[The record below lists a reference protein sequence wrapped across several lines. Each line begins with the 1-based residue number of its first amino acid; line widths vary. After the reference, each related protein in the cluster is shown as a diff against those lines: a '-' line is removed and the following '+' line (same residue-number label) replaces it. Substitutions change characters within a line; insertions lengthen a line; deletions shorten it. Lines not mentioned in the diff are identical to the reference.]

1 MKRAVELAL
10 FMSDNDIKISTDK
23 KEDANYIFEC
33 ARKLH
38 EEGNRREAAKYYKN
52 AADKGHVGAM
62 NMYALILGFKGK
74 NKWGVKRNMQ
84 KAAEYYKKA
93 ADKKNAFAMCR
104 YGLMLEEGIG
114 VEKNE
119 KLAAKYYKEAADKG
133 YAEAMNNY
141 ALVLKDRGY
150 IKSAVKYFKKAAD
163 KGNADAMYNYG
174 LVLDN
179 GIGGIEKN
187 NELAAEYYKKAAD
200 NGIVGAMN
208 NYGLMLKNGR
218 GVKQNVELADLY
230 IGLAEAINSEKNNDI
245 VELKNKIKSIEE
257 SEEISNYLEE
267 LKKDNE
273 NNEENVEN
281 EIKLEPEK
289 IDSST
294 SITKEE
300 GDKIEKDPTNIPETK
315 INNTKSEPPESK
327 IITPAE
333 GVETKVKIELDPSS
347 ISLQNINH
355 SISIS
360 KEEEK
365 KNSKKNKK
373 HIKKGEEKEVSI
385 NKEKNN
391 TNNNLDTD
399 EIKTE
404 SEKKFLNDNK
414 NKTSPDEQKEIDLP
428 KNNKK
433 QTHNF
438 IPIKPISPQSN
449 STTNINLKQTKTI
462 TSLSKNQTILKNS
475 KESVDLEQQN
485 NQLKLDSQIKAS
497 NSVVKPDNLLTK
509 KINSSLDNT
518 KTVID
523 KSVTLQP
530 NNLVNFG
537 TFPTSSSES
546 EEITEPEMI
555 LNLYSLY
562 KAIGNRSYD
571 SKNKDS
577 EDNKKEGL
585 IVAHLLNARGN
596 GTDAVDGLIPTLNRL
611 SNRFANNIE
620 ETINK
625 DNNSEPIFI
634 SNLIYSYLDNGN
646 FNKKNSYNFDKLTTI
661 IENYKNNFNKVKD
674 DKEKENILKENLKN
688 EIGGFLDSEFIKGI
702 NGKSKDN
709 SFLKSFYTNLENGR
723 SYLLTEAKENN
734 NIFSIPVN
742 KQSNYILINENV
754 LDNNIKNTIST
765 VNANDIK
772 TNKEING
779 KNNVEN
785 KDFEAYREAIIH
797 TERVRNQIIN
807 TTIKDSNNCIK
818 VKDEDIKI
826 RINNKKDKYLIED
839 INFDKIDPNNI
850 QNTNK
855 STVSKKY
862 PEDFSEEYHEMIA
875 KVDNYIDIKNFTQNR
890 VNLSDNN
897 SITEEQ
903 KTSLKDVYGI
913 KDNNDIEIEV
923 LNFDGVEVMIP
934 SDMLDFVELNNGIGR
949 DRGLLPAILEH
960 MKKAAVIGGGDP
972 SKINKLI
979 VVKGKNLDQ
988 LNNDLENIQT
998 KTHEEQEKI
1007 KTLVDIFCK
1016 SLGSVTNTE
1025 KKNLNGKNI
1034 QKKLGTF
1041 KKEDINGIIS
1051 ECLGSTIKTEILTNY
1066 CRSVNIIKY

>member
-38 EEGNRREAAKYYKN
+38 EEGNRQEAAKYYKN

-62 NMYALILGFKGK
+62 NMYALILGFEGK
-74 NKWGVKRNMQ
+74 NEWGVKRNMQ

-93 ADKKNAFAMCR
+93 ADKKNAFAMYR

-119 KLAAKYYKEAADKG
+119 ELAAKYYKKAANKG
-133 YAEAMNNY
+133 YAEAMNCY
-141 ALVLKDRGY
+141 ALVLKDRGD
-150 IKSAVKYFKKAAD
+150 IELAVEYFKKAAD

-174 LVLDN
+174 LVLDD

-200 NGIVGAMN
+200 KGIVGAIN

-257 SEEISNYLEE
+257 NEEVSNYLEE

-273 NNEENVEN
+273 NNEKNENNKNNENNEKNEENVEN
-281 EIKLEPEK
+281 EIKLELEK
-289 IDSST
+289 INSST

-300 GDKIEKDPTNIPETK
+300 GDKIEKDPTTILETK
-315 INNTKSEPPESK
+315 INDTKSEPESK

-333 GVETKVKIELDPSS
+333 GVETKVETKLDPSS
-347 ISLQNINH
+347 ILLQNINH

-385 NKEKNN
+385 NKGENS
-391 TNNNLDTD
+391 TNNNLDTK

-404 SEKKFLNDNK
+404 SSKKILNDNK
-414 NKTSPDEQKEIDLP
+414 NETSPDEQKEIDLP

-462 TSLSKNQTILKNS
+462 TSLSTNQTISQNL
-475 KESVDLEQQN
+475 KESDNLEQQN
-485 NQLKLDSQIKAS
+485 NQIKSDSQIKTT
-497 NSVVKPDNLLTK
+497 NSTVKLGDLPTK
-509 KINSSLDNT
+509 KINSNLDNAQ
-518 KTVID
+518 TVVD
-523 KSVTLQP
+523 KSVTLQS
-530 NNLVNFG
+530 NNSVNFG
-537 TFPTSSSES
+537 TIPTSSSES
-546 EEITEPEMI
+546 KEITEPEMI

-562 KAIGNRSYD
+562 EAIGNRSYD
-571 SKNKDS
+571 LKNKDS
-577 EDNKKEGL
+577 KNNKKEGL
-585 IVAHLLNARGN
+585 VVAHLLNARGN
-596 GTDAVDGLIPTLNRL
+596 GTDTVDGLIPTLNKL

-625 DNNSEPIFI
+625 NNNTESILT
-634 SNLIYSYLDNGN
+634 SSLICSYLDNGN
-646 FNKKNSYNFDKLTTI
+646 FNKKNSSDFNKLTTI
-661 IENYKNNFNKVKD
+661 IENYKNNFNKVKGN
-674 DKEKENILKENLKN
+674 KEKENILKENLKN

-702 NGKSKDN
+702 NSESKSKDN

-723 SYLLTEAKENN
+723 NYLLAEAKENN
-734 NIFSIPVN
+734 NIFSIPATN
-742 KQSNYILINENV
+742 NSNSLLIDENA
-754 LDNNIKNTIST
+754 LADNIKNTIDSI
-765 VNANDIK
+765 NANSIE
-772 TNKEING
+772 TNEDNKLEKEDL
-779 KNNVEN
+779 EN
-785 KDFEAYREAIIH
+785 YREAIIH
-797 TERVRNQIIN
+797 TERARNQIIN
-807 TTIKDSNNCIK
+807 AALESNNCITIDNDTIEQRK
-818 VKDEDIKI
+818 K
-826 RINNKKDKYLIED
+826 NNETKYLIED
-839 INFDKIDPNNI
+839 IDFNNI
-850 QNTNK
+850 KPDNIKNTNK

-862 PEDFSEEYHEMIA
+862 PEDFSEEYHEMVA
-875 KVDNYIDIKNFTQNR
+875 KVDNYIDIKIFNQTR
-890 VNLSDNN
+890 VKLSDN
-897 SITEEQ
+897 SIKEQ
-903 KTSLKDVYGI
+903 KDFLESVYGI
-913 KDNNDIEIEV
+913 KDNNTEIEV
-923 LNFDGVEVMIP
+923 LNFDGIEVMIP
-934 SDMLDFVELNNGIGR
+934 SNMLDFVELNKGIGR

-960 MKKAAVIGGGDP
+960 MKKAVVIGGGDP
-972 SKINKLI
+972 SKINELI
-979 VVKGKNLDQ
+979 TVEGKSLDQ
-988 LNNDLENIQT
+988 LNNDLKDIQD
-998 KTHEEQEKI
+998 KTYEEQEKI
-1007 KTLVDIFCK
+1007 KQLMDTFC
-1016 SLGSVTNTE
+1016 E
-1025 KKNLNGKNI
+1025 
-1034 QKKLGTF
+1034 KLGAVNNKQQKLKKF
-1041 KKEDINGIIS
+1041 KKEDINGIIG
-1051 ECLGSTIKTEILTNY
+1051 ECLGGAIKTEILTNY
-1066 CRSVNIIKY
+1066 CQGVNIIKY